1 VKPEPEQV
9 LREVANNLDFIWS
22 RWDGIMGAVT
32 KNQQMSQ
39 RIYDAGDDTLVRI
52 NVTVTSKAPHQRARV

>member
-1 VKPEPEQV
+1 MVTV
-9 LREVANNLDFIWS
+9 
-22 RWDGIMGAVT
+22 DGIMGAVT
-32 KNQQMSQ
+32 KNQQVSQ